1 MAQKPDG
8 KAAKTERVTFTR
20 PAAERIAKV
29 VRQVE
34 AGDRKGAALSF
45 GARVSGGAGAV
56 LKLGTFTGAWATAQY
71 KTVTLAGTTNTASVL
86 NACNPVAD
94 AACERTVVFSS
105 VSGTQVAVEL
115 QYRPTC
121 ATCHISIQGFDL
133 SSLPGH
139 APNEVQMLGHDANDC
154 LTWYSITTCSTAVG

>member
-1 MAQKPDG
+1 VAQKPDG

-34 AGDRKGAALSF
+34 SGDRKGAALTF
-45 GARVSGGAGAV
+45 GARVSGGGGAK
-56 LKLGTFTGAWATAQY
+56 LQLGTFTGSWATATY
-71 KTVTLAGTTNTASVL
+71 KVVTLAGSTNTASVL
-86 NACNPVAD
+86 NACNPVAE
-94 AACERTVVFSS
+94 AACERTVVFST
-105 VSGTQVAVEL
+105 VRGTQVAVEL

-133 SSLPGH
+133 SSLPGYIG
-139 APNEVQMLGHDANDC
+139 NEIQILGHNSSAC
-154 LTWYSITTCSTAVG
+154 LTWYSIHQCE

>member
-56 LKLGTFTGAWATAQY
+56 LKLGTFTGAWATASY

-86 NACNPVAD
+86 NACNPVAE

-133 SSLPGH
+133 SSLPDYSGSTI
-139 APNEVQMLGHDANDC
+139 QILGHDADGC
-154 LTWYSITTCSTAVG
+154 LRWYPVYECT

>member
-8 KAAKTERVTFTR
+8 KAAKTERVAFTR
-20 PAAERIAKV
+20 PAAERIARV

-34 AGDRKGAALSF
+34 AGDRKSEPLRF
-45 GARVSGGAGAV
+45 GVRAGGAGAV
-56 LKLGTFTGAWATAQY
+56 LKLGTFTGAWATASY

-86 NACNPVAD
+86 NACNPVAE

-133 SSLPGH
+133 SSLPGYVGG
-139 APNEVQMLGHDANDC
+139 EIQILGHDSSAC
-154 LTWYSITTCSTAVG
+154 LTWYSVHQCE

>member
-8 KAAKTERVTFTR
+8 KAAKTERLAFTR
-20 PAAERIAKV
+20 KSVERIQRV
-29 VRQVE
+29 VRIVE
-34 AGDRKGAALSF
+34 AGDRKGEPLRF
-45 GARVSGGAGAV
+45 GNRAGGGAGAV

-86 NACNPVAD
+86 NACNPVAE

-121 ATCHISIQGFDL
+121 ATCHISVQGFDL
-133 SSLPGH
+133 SSLPGY
-139 APNEVQMLGHDANDC
+139 AGSEIQILGHDSSAC
-154 LTWYSITTCSTAVG
+154 LRWYSTNTCA